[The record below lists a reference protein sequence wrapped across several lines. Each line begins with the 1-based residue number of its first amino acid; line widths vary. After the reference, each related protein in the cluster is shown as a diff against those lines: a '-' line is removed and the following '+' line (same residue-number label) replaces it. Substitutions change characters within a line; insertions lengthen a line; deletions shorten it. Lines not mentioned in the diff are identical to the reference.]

1 MISIILQIVAV
12 IVDAYIAFSN
22 DKKKIL
28 IATFVYNTF
37 SLILFLLLKDFS
49 TVYSYSLIVSR
60 SVIYLYQTKLKK
72 LKFSFIIPIG
82 IMSLHLILGI
92 RTATSLWHIL
102 PTLAPIVVCYL
113 LWFEKSRQN
122 MRIEQAISDSFW
134 LIYNMHVG
142 LYVLCIS
149 RVMSIICGIMAYVK
163 NTQQNDGVTSSD
175 VGTPPIYE

>member
-12 IVDAYIAFSN
+12 ITDAYIAFSN

-28 IATFVYNTF
+28 IATFIYNAF

-49 TVYSYSLIVSR
+49 TV
-60 SVIYLYQTKLKK
+60 
-72 LKFSFIIPIG
+72 
-82 IMSLHLILGI
+82 
-92 RTATSLWHIL
+92 ATSLWHIL

-134 LIYNMHVG
+134 LIYNIHVG

-149 RVMSIICGIMAYVK
+149 RVMSIICGIMAYVE

-175 VGTPPIYE
+175 VGTSPIYE